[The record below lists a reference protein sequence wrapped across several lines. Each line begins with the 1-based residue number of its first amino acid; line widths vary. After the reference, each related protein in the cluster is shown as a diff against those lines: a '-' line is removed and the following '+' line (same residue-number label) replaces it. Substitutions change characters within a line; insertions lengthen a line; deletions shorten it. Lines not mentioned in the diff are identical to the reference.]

1 MGLRASKTRPAP
13 RKVLKKPGFLKGT
26 GDNHA
31 AVTTKFLVI
40 IICRLWEKN
49 HCQSCI
55 LPWSLSKVRCWIIAA
70 PCLLSKAC
78 TWDTHFYFALLYC
91 MVPKMQSTHS
101 HLWTTHRL
109 RLEADPWQSLGRWKL
124 SPGSLP
130 IHCFETFTYDIRP
143 CITQGMKIIS
153 GSSWSAWVFLP
164 LSMHLSLPFPHVP
177 SLLCIFYQTA
187 ILRSAWT
194 FPVDFPST
202 WPGTPP
208 GTPPE
213 TPPRTPPWRS
223 PRTPPGTPPAS
234 PPGMVAAAPV
244 TFSPMTPP
252 ELLQHLLAPSTPEGV

>member
-1 MGLRASKTRPAP
+1 M
-13 RKVLKKPGFLKGT
+13 
-26 GDNHA
+26 
-31 AVTTKFLVI
+31 
-40 IICRLWEKN
+40 
-49 HCQSCI
+49 
-55 LPWSLSKVRCWIIAA
+55 
-70 PCLLSKAC
+70 
-78 TWDTHFYFALLYC
+78 
-91 MVPKMQSTHS
+91 
-101 HLWTTHRL
+101 
-109 RLEADPWQSLGRWKL
+109 

-153 GSSWSAWVFLP
+153 GSSWSARVFLP

-177 SLLCIFYQTA
+177 SLLFIFYQTA

-223 PRTPPGTPPAS
+223 PRTPPGTPRLHRLVCFTA
-234 PPGMVAAAPV
+234 GAAAAFACTLHTRRCVRRVEPGDA
-244 TFSPMTPP
+244 
-252 ELLQHLLAPSTPEGV
+252 ER